1 MGILEEK
8 GRKRRRR
15 DNIQNA
21 VLAVVGTAGILAI
34 AAVAPNVFQALPHI
48 MGKQQ
53 YKLRFQTKTALG
65 RLIVKGYVKRGEK
78 GFLEI
83 TPVGRRHLD
92 IKRAQALAPAKT
104 KRRWD
109 KRYRLV
115 MFDIPEYRR
124 KTRSRLR
131 ALMND
136 FGFLRLQDSVWV
148 TPYDCEDLITLV
160 KAELKVG
167 KDILYAVVDQIE
179 NDSWIKKHFE
189 LGK

>member
-1 MGILEEK
+1 MGVLEER

-21 VLAVVGTAGILAI
+21 VLAAIGTAGILAV

-48 MGKQQ
+48 MGKRQ
-53 YKLRFQTKTALG
+53 YKLKFQTKTATG
-65 RLIVKGYVKRGEK
+65 RLIAKGYVKRGEK

-83 TPVGRRHLD
+83 TSAGVRHLE

-148 TPYDCEDLITLV
+148 SPYDCEDLISLV

-179 NDSWIKKHFE
+179 NDSWIKKHFG